1 MLYSN
6 LLRISLLISS
16 KRGNSRDT
24 YSDTSISFF
33 YVTMLSLYV
42 QLNVLE
48 LNPLSVNPAK
58 WSNTLKQFV
67 GNLLTILLTEGLP
80 YSHQG
85 FPGLHN
91 TRGEEGVGFCSSP
104 IPRCNFLTKRTIITK
119 HSLSTCKYFGIE
131 IYNVTSYVSR

>member
-80 YSHQG
+80 YSH
-85 FPGLHN
+85 
-91 TRGEEGVGFCSSP
+91 
-104 IPRCNFLTKRTIITK
+104 
-119 HSLSTCKYFGIE
+119 
-131 IYNVTSYVSR
+131 